1 MDNYRQD
8 YKPKEE
14 QFFQSENLTSEG
26 QALSLSAMMLQARN
40 GIPIQ
45 TTSRQVESYYR
56 NLDLVDTHN
65 LSEKYK
71 ELTDKIEKNK
81 SNYKTHLE
89 NLEKIKAEQ
98 HQKMV
103 EFYEK
108 AQNDTPKP

>member
-8 YKPKEE
+8 YKPIQE
-14 QFFQSENLTSEG
+14 QFFENENLTTEG

-71 ELTDKIEKNK
+71 ELSDKIEKNK

-89 NLEKIKAEQ
+89 KLEKIKAEQ
-98 HQKMV
+98 HQKML

-108 AQNDTPKP
+108 SQADTPEP